1 MLDTNSQVCTIL
13 EKTKEMVLEFC
24 KGTAKVL

>member
-1 MLDTNSQVCTIL
+1 MLKTNLQVCTIL
-13 EKTKEMVLEFC
+13 EKPKETTLLFS